1 MSNETEIK
9 ELENKIERFE
19 SLLNVEL
26 KELKEE
32 VEELK
37 QKGQEQ
43 EPWPRVGDDV
53 TIVNLYGDCSPQI
66 YSPTPFYEYQLETG
80 NCHRTEKQA
89 LRHKEYITSPRVRA
103 RELVERCEGFN
114 SNGEVTVFVAVSGDE
129 LQVTSAYNPCGGIAF
144 ESWNDA
150 NNRIIDSGNLIKVAL
165 GVIVGEE
172 AERIVR
178 EYVGRG
184 ELLWCEV

>member
-1 MSNETEIK
+1 MSNETKIK
-9 ELENKIERFE
+9 ELKNKIERFE

-32 VEELK
+32 VEALK
-37 QKGQEQ
+37 QK

-53 TIVNLYGDCSPQI
+53 TIVNLYGDCSLQI
-66 YSPTPFYEYQLETG
+66 YSPTPFYKYQLETG
-80 NCHRTEKQA
+80 NCHRTKEQA

-103 RELVERCEGFN
+103 RELVELCEGFDKDGIWRIWEFE
-114 SNGEVTVFVAVSGDE
+114 GELIIQEMRPGGVSGALDFDTKE
-129 LQVTSAYNPCGGIAF
+129 NAYKALRTLG
-144 ESWNDA
+144 SK
-150 NNRIIDSGNLIKVAL
+150 LIKVAL

-172 AERIVR
+172 AEHIVR

-184 ELLWCEV
+184 E

>member
-1 MSNETEIK
+1 MSNETKIK

-37 QKGQEQ
+37 QKET
-43 EPWPRVGDDV
+43 WPKVGDEI
-53 TIVNLYGDCSPQI
+53 TIVNLCGYCSLQI
-66 YSPTPFYEYQLETG
+66 YSPTPFYEYQLKTG
-80 NCHRTEKQA
+80 NCHRTEEQA

-103 RELVERCEGFN
+103 RELVESLDGFN
-114 SNGEVTVFVAVSGDE
+114 SDGEVTVFIAVSGDE
-129 LQVTSAYNPCGGIAF
+129 LQTTSAYNPCGGIAF

-150 NNRIIDSGNLIKVAL
+150 NNGIIDSGNLIKVAL
-165 GVIVGEE
+165 GAIVGEE

-184 ELLWCEV
+184 E